1 MKGLVWCIG
10 GMILARKFEILGD
23 KLVPMPL

>member
-1 MKGLVWCIG
+1 MKLLARFIG

-23 KLVPMPL
+23 KLVPVPL